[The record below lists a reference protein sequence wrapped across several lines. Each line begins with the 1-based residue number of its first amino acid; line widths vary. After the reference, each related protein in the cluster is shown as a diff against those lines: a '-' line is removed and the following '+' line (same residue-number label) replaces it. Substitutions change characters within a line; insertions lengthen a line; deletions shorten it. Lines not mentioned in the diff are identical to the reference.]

1 MFLKEM
7 SLSHT
12 FAFIPGYP
20 SLLRVRSRPV
30 PGRKGPG
37 RPKKTWDECVKQD
50 LKVCGLSEAGTQD
63 RVSWR
68 SPVKNSRQEPTRLTG
83 ALLRAWL
90 RLRHGAFWGCAPAPL
105 TKLDL
110 IDWLIPGPVGTRGG
124 CDGYAPRSLQ
134 WRHNGPDGV
143 SNHRRL
149 DCVLNRL
156 FKRRSKTTSKLRA
169 TDLGEG
175 NSPVTGEFPTE
186 RASNAENISTWWSH
200 HGIFDL
206 VCIHIQSRGQ
216 SSLSR
221 HLTVEKQGP
230 KPYICS
236 RNMVYSLCISNEIGY
251 IFNRSI
257 DYFLYISCKIGAP
270 KSGFH
275 ICDWVSYLRGLYAI
289 L

>member
-50 LKVCGLSEAGTQD
+50 LKVCVVYLRPALRIECRGDHLWRTVD
-63 RVSWR
+63 RSL
-68 SPVKNSRQEPTRLTG
+68 LTG

-169 TDLGEG
+169 TDLCEG
-175 NSPVTGEFPTE
+175 NSPVTGEFPTQ

-221 HLTVEKQGP
+221 HLTVEKHGP

-251 IFNRSI
+251 IFNRII
-257 DYFLYISCKIGAP
+257 DYFLYISRKIGAS

-275 ICDWVSYLRGLYAI
+275 ICEDCMPFFRTQ
-289 L
+289 